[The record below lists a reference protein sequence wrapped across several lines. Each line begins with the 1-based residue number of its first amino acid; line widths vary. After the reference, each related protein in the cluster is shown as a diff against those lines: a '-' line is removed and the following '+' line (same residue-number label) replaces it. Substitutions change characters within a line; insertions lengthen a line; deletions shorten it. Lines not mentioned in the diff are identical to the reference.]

1 MVHWLLILALS
12 IVAFL
17 FVVFCLLFLSY
28 IGGPGGVG
36 WDLYPSIIR
45 SRRAIRGILKNRGYS
60 FRVES
65 FGATS
70 IDPRHLCVCIN
81 VNRDA
86 ERDLLQEDHELIDQF
101 RQALLESGYPAESV
115 QHVGFSFESQ
125 ETVDRDFGGNWY
137 YARK

>member
-1 MVHWLLILALS
+1 MVHWLLIIAGS
-12 IVAFL
+12 ITTVLLIL
-17 FVVFCLLFLSY
+17 FGLLFLSY

-45 SRRAIRGILKNRGYS
+45 SRRAIRSILRNRGYS

-70 IDPRHLCVCIN
+70 IDPRHLCICIN
-81 VNRDA
+81 VNQDS
-86 ERDLLQEDHELIDQF
+86 ERDQLQDDHELINQF

-125 ETVDRDFGGNWY
+125 
-137 YARK
+137 